1 MIARIKRIICWRV
14 LSTVL
19 LCSNSAAAATVHAV
33 VEASAGD
40 AIQLSDDL
48 QRTLVLAQPAQR
60 VISLSPHITE
70 LVYAAGGGEQLVAA
84 VEFSD
89 YPVQAKQLPRVGS
102 GFQLDLEAIVA
113 LRPDLIIAWHSG
125 NGRGQLAQLEK
136 LGLSVY
142 YSEPQTLQH
151 IGKNLRDIGR
161 LLGTASIANAQAEKF
176 SAAIDHLQQRYQNQ
190 SMISVFYQ
198 VWNRP
203 LFTINGQHLISHIIE
218 LCGGRNVFAD
228 LPVLSPQIDLEA
240 VLEKNPQVIIAG
252 VGEGRSDWL
261 QEWQRWPFL
270 QAVKKQQVYG
280 INADLIVRHTPR
292 IVQGAEQMCEA
303 LQQARE
309 IYSKKQP
316 D

>member
-1 MIARIKRIICWRV
+1 MNAITSRCLLLVV
-14 LSTVL
+14 LFCLS
-19 LCSNSAAAATVHAV
+19 SAVHA
-33 VEASAGD
+33 EASANK
-40 AIQLSDDL
+40 AIQVKDDL
-48 QRTLVLAQPAQR
+48 QRTLLLKQSAQR

-70 LVYAAGGGEQLVAA
+70 LVYAAGGGERLVAA

-89 YPVQAKQLPRVGS
+89 YPEQAKQLPRVGS

-113 LRPDLIIAWHSG
+113 LQPDLIIAWHSG

-142 YSEPQTLQH
+142 YSEPETLQH
-151 IGKNLRDIGR
+151 IGENLRDIGR
-161 LLGTASIANAQAEKF
+161 LLGSVSIANAQAEKF
-176 SAAIDHLQQRYQNQ
+176 IGAIQHLQQLYQNQ
-190 SMISVFYQ
+190 PEVSVFYQ

-203 LFTINGQHLISHIIE
+203 LFTINGQHLISHLIE

-228 LPVLSPQIDLEA
+228 LSTLSPQIDLEA
-240 VLEKNPQVIIAG
+240 VLDKNPQVIIAG
-252 VGEGRSDWL
+252 VGEGRSDWV

-270 QAVKKQQVYG
+270 QAVKNQQVYG

-303 LQQARE
+303 MQQARK
-309 IYSKKQP
+309 IYSEKQP

>member
-1 MIARIKRIICWRV
+1 MTGKIRIAAWH
-14 LSTVL
+14 LLGVL
-19 LCSNSAAAATVHAV
+19 LLGWSSAAY
-33 VEASAGD
+33 AGAFAGN
-40 AIQLSDDL
+40 AIQVSDDL
-48 QRTLVLAQPAQR
+48 QRSVVLARPAQR

-84 VEFSD
+84 VEFSN
-89 YPVQAKQLPRVGS
+89 YPLPARQLPRVGS

-113 LRPDLIIAWHSG
+113 HQPDLIIAWHSG

-136 LGLSVY
+136 LGISVY

-151 IGKNLRDIGR
+151 IGNNLRDIGR
-161 LLGTASIANAQAEKF
+161 LLGTDAIASAQAEKF
-176 SAAIDHLQQRYQNQ
+176 SAALQRLQQRYRNQ
-190 SMISVFYQ
+190 PAVSVFYQ

-203 LFTINGQHLISHIIE
+203 LFTVNGQHLISHLIE

-240 VLEKNPQVIIAG
+240 VLAKNPQVIIAG

-270 QAVKKQQVYG
+270 RAVKNQQVYG

-309 IYSKKQP
+309 RYSEKQV